1 MALEALEPRY
11 IFLYI
16 SSSEPEI
23 SAEIFDNKDTI
34 NKVIVACVIFLNNAI
49 ILNGGFRFNKYIA
62 VKHENSKGSLWVR
75 QTRNNYRWTCTY
87 LKFLLKKFI
96 EITNK
101 PHHYNHAYEW
111 FLKYTHLIPVGK
123 LTDFINDT
131 NYTKLE
137 STEAN
142 KTYILKKWFC
152 ENVNLILESNQL
164 TDTDMQKIDF
174 LYKNI
179 YL

>member
-1 MALEALEPRY
+1 MVLEALEPRY

-16 SSSEPEI
+16 SSSDPEI
-23 SAEIFDNKDTI
+23 SAEIFDSKDII

-75 QTRNNYRWTCTY
+75 ETRNNYRWACTY

-96 EITNK
+96 EITSK
-101 PHHYNHAYEW
+101 PHHYDHAYEW

-123 LTDFINDT
+123 LTDYIIHTNKPTLTNIFLLLIPLFINIYINKHLYLQHKIT
-131 NYTKLE
+131 PLKL
-137 STEAN
+137 
-142 KTYILKKWFC
+142 
-152 ENVNLILESNQL
+152 
-164 TDTDMQKIDF
+164 
-174 LYKNI
+174 LYNS
-179 YL
+179 